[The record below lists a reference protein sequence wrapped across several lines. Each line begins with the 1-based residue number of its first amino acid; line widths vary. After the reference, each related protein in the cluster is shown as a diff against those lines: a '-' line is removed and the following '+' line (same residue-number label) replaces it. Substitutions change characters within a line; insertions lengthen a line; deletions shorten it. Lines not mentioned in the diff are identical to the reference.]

1 MNSSQVQYRNS
12 RSHIFFE
19 IDVLENFTI
28 FTRKQLCWSL
38 FLMAFSSA
46 TLLKRDSNTGAY
58 LWILKNVKELLFA
71 DHFRWLLL
79 TIMYLVN
86 VMFYWVNSWN
96 CMKVTMGV
104 VIVWILSSPPS
115 QPQFTHPNLKHSLAL
130 RQLFPDFCKT

>member
-12 RSHIFFE
+12 PSHIFFE

-46 TLLKRDSNTGAY
+46 TLLKRDSNTGVY

-86 VMFYWVNSWN
+86 VMFYWVNSWKLYESN
-96 CMKVTMGV
+96 YGSGYSLETFKSPIPTSIHSSKFKTFPYFKT
-104 VIVWILSSPPS
+104 VISWIL
-115 QPQFTHPNLKHSLAL
+115 
-130 RQLFPDFCKT
+130 